1 MMMGAEF
8 LKDKIRAVEVQMT
21 AKLEEARATFA
32 HSGDKGTSVEEAF
45 RSFLRLYLPRR
56 LEVGQGEVVDRGGR
70 RSKQT
75 DVVVANEDHPFTF
88 TRDLPGLF
96 FIEGVSAA
104 GEVRSSLTSEGLEGA
119 LSSSVS
125 FKKLETRYGRGEMIN
140 TNPSDRARFYRCPPW
155 FLMAFESQLSLPTIH
170 SRIVEFERAHAVE
183 QNRFADAVFV
193 LEAGSVI
200 NFGDGQG
207 ALKFTGSDG
216 KPRPGW
222 VVRKSD
228 CVLYDLLSWLCGVM
242 PRVLRFRPILVG
254 YLVAEKPEER

>member
-1 MMMGAEF
+1 MMMGADF
-8 LKDKIRAVEVQMT
+8 LKDKIKAAEVQMR
-21 AKLEEARATFA
+21 AKLDEARFTFA
-32 HSGDKGTSVEEAF
+32 HGGDKGTAVEEAF
-45 RSFLRLYLPRR
+45 RSFMREYLPRR

-125 FKKLETRYGRGEMIN
+125 FKKLETRHVVGEMIH

-170 SRIVEFERAHAVE
+170 SRIVEFEKTHSVE
-183 QNRFADAVFV
+183 QNRLADAFFV
-193 LEAGSVI
+193 LGAGSAI
-200 NFGDGQG
+200 NFGDGEG
-207 ALKFTGSDG
+207 TLKFARSDG
-216 KPRPGW
+216 KSVPGW

-228 CVLYDLLSWLCGVM
+228 SVLYDLLSWLSAVM
-242 PRVLRFRPILVG
+242 PRVLRPSPILVG